1 MAVPFLNSIT
11 LNKNEVQDFK
21 VYNIGTGNP
30 TLSSG
35 GDIGYFWTDTTGS
48 ASARV
53 LKWWDGS
60 NVRTVLD
67 SSSTTVVAA
76 DLSGGSA
83 GSLPYQL
90 TAGDTTF
97 LGIGTADQVLKVNT
111 GATAPEWVNQSSLS
125 VGSAT
130 NKPGGT
136 LGDILVQSGS
146 GTTTFLNVGT
156 AGQVLTSN
164 GASPAYVNQSTLSV
178 GSATTATTATTANHI
193 NGGAAGELLYQSGLA
208 TTAKLAAGTN
218 GYILTYDGSG
228 GNAKPQWSASIPAGS
243 VSGLAASATTDT
255 TNAANITSGLLP
267 LARLALATGQFYVG
281 DASNNPAATAKSSI
295 SLTGFGA
302 LTADLDIAGF
312 NIINSGNVTSG
323 SSGSTLATKGYVDS
337 VAQGLD
343 IKASCLVASTADINL
358 IAPGSGLIDG
368 IDPAT
373 FTSGTTRIL
382 VKDQSLSQQNGIYIW
397 NGAASAMTRSLDA
410 NTWDELVG
418 AFTFIE
424 TGTANADSG
433 WVCTANAGGT
443 LGTTP
448 VPFVKF
454 SQAGSYTA
462 GNGMVLVGGQFSFA
476 TSNPYTTGEIPYAYS
491 SNEIRFKAVTGTGD
505 VVLATSPTLVTPALG
520 TPTSGNLSSCTGLS
534 LTTGV
539 TGTLPVGNGGTGAA
553 TFTAGRVLFGNGT
566 SAINTSANLFW
577 DNTNSRVGIG
587 TATPIA
593 PLHAQALGAGTL
605 SSLLAFMGGGDNDFR
620 LVARNGSGTVAN
632 SESARFGLEYQPA
645 AASGTWNSGI
655 RLFRGDGANN
665 GYLAL
670 STSGTD
676 RLRINNAGYVGIGTE
691 SPSAVC
697 HVVNTDFARI
707 FAVSGT
713 TKGIRFNIDSTTS
726 KIEGVDSGLATSYQP
741 ISIGGSVV
749 NLEIQNSIKATLDS
763 SGNLGLSVT
772 PKDWNSSIRAFQI
785 GSYSSIADFL
795 GYSQFANNFYN
806 DGSDKFINAAA
817 ATRYFQV
824 AGTHNW
830 QRSTNASP
838 TAGGA
843 ATMETSMVLD
853 ASGRLG
859 IGTPTPSVSLDVNGS
874 AYFRDNS
881 AIVGAGKTL
890 EFISTY
896 PNRTQLYQTAGNNFT
911 LDNISSGGF
920 LFYTNS
926 NLRATLDSSGNLG
939 LGVTPAYRFHV
950 YSLVNNETRFQTAST
965 TAGHTNRLS
974 FSVPTGT
981 ADSRSGVIEWYDL
994 NTFKGDMRF
1003 LKAGGIQI
1011 RNSADSPTVTLDDSG
1026 NLSNVGYHK
1035 AGLFTV
1041 SAGGLSAFDA
1051 ASGGL
1056 YNYYSSGGVIA
1067 AYSDNS
1073 GTLASLT
1080 LDASSFVFRTAG
1092 TTKLTLNNS
1101 GVLLLKTNGTASAP
1115 TIANA
1120 DNSDTGLY
1128 WPTDADTL
1136 ALAVGGSDAVYIDA
1150 NRRVG
1155 IGISSS
1161 IAATLHVE
1169 GAAAQARFS
1178 TAAASDARHEYY
1190 RNGVREAY
1198 INWDLDT
1205 FQIYGTK
1212 SGGSLLL
1219 GTNSTERLRIKST
1232 GQINFTGLAADP
1244 TGAAG
1249 DLYYS
1254 TGNVLKMHNG
1264 TAWQQISRKYSTALA
1279 GTNTSFTVTHNL
1291 GTRDVTV
1298 QVRKSGST
1306 YDLVYTDVQMTTTD
1320 TVTVIF
1326 ASSVTGSD
1334 YTVTVIG

>member
-11 LNKNEVQDFK
+11 LNKNEIQEFK
-21 VYNIGTGNP
+21 VFNIGTGDP
-30 TLSSG
+30 TLASG
-35 GDIGYFWTDTTGS
+35 GDKGYFWTDTATS
-48 ASARV
+48 V
-53 LKWWDGS
+53 LKWWDGT
-60 NVRTVLD
+60 NIRTLLD
-67 SSSTTVVAA
+67 SASTISVA
-76 DLSGGSA
+76 DNLSGGVA
-83 GSLPYQL
+83 GSLPYQ
-90 TAGDTTF
+90 TAVNDTVF

-193 NGGAAGELLYQSGLA
+193 SGGAAGELLYQSGLA

-302 LTADLDIAGF
+302 LTEDLDIAGF

-358 IAPGSGLIDG
+358 SAPGSGLIDG

-397 NGAASAMTRSLDA
+397 NGTGSAMTRSLDA

-462 GNGMVLVGGQFSFA
+462 GNGMVLSGGVFHFA
-476 TSNPYTTGEIPYAYS
+476 QDTNY
-491 SNEIRFKAVTGTGD
+491 
-505 VVLATSPTLVTPALG
+505 
-520 TPTSGNLSSCTGLS
+520 
-534 LTTGV
+534 
-539 TGTLPVGNGGTGAA
+539 
-553 TFTAGRVLFGNGT
+553 TAGRIPFASST
-566 SAINTSANLFW
+566 SAIGFNANLFW
-577 DNTNSRVGIG
+577 DNSNNRLGIG
-587 TATPIA
+587 TASPDTQ
-593 PLHAQALGAGTL
+593 LHVKGT
-605 SSLLAFMGGGDNDFR
+605 
-620 LVARNGSGTVAN
+620 GSQTISV
-632 SESARFGLEYQPA
+632 ER
-645 AASGTWNSGI
+645 
-655 RLFRGDGANN
+655 DGATIAGRLDIISGN
-665 GYLAL
+665 
-670 STSGTD
+670 STNLLRATTAKPLVFEQGT
-676 RLRINNAGYVGIGTE
+676 GV
-691 SPSAVC
+691 PSM
-697 HVVNTDFARI
+697 
-707 FAVSGT
+707 
-713 TKGIRFNIDSTTS
+713 
-726 KIEGVDSGLATSYQP
+726 
-741 ISIGGSVV
+741 
-749 NLEIQNSIKATLDS
+749 TLDAN
-763 SGNLGLSVT
+763 GRLGLGVT
-772 PKDWNSSIRAFQI
+772 PKTWNSSILAFQI

-843 ATMETSMVLD
+843 ATMETSMTLD
-853 ASGRLG
+853 AAGNLGVGVTTVGERIHASGNIKAAGSAGTFPRFISEVGAKSWATGYRSGTTSFEIWEDSTTRLAIVNGGQVQVG
-859 IGTPTPSVSLDVNGS
+859 INGTASVPAIANADNSDTGLYWPTDADTLALATGGSDRIYIAATGVIGVATTPSGWTGGAIINL
-874 AYFRDNS
+874 ANS
-881 AIVGAGKTL
+881 GA
-890 EFISTY
+890 
-896 PNRTQLYQTAGNNFT
+896 
-911 LDNISSGGF
+911 ISSKGTTTSVVSNGYF
-920 LFYTNS
+920 SDQWRHYGNGRYCQYYQNNGTHVFYGSDNNTNGADQPFTP
-926 NLRATLDSSGNLG
+926 LQYATIDASGNLG

-981 ADSRSGVIEWYDL
+981 ADTRSGAIEWYDL
-994 NTFKGDMRF
+994 NTFKGDIRF
-1003 LKAGGIQI
+1003 LKAGGLQI

-1120 DNSDTGLY
+1120 DNPDTGLY
-1128 WPTDADTL
+1128 WPTDVDTL

-1232 GQINFTGLAADP
+1232 GQLNFSGLASAP
-1244 TGAAG
+1244 TGAVG
-1249 DLYYS
+1249 DLYYNS
-1254 TGNVLKMHNG
+1254 TSNTLQYHNNS
-1264 TAWQQISRKYSTALA
+1264 AFQQISRKYSTALA
-1279 GTNTSFTVTHNL
+1279 GTNTSFTVTHNF

-1306 YDLVYTDVQMTTTD
+1306 YDLVYTDVQMTTENA
-1320 TVTVIF
+1320 VTVIF

>member
-60 NVRTVLD
+60 NVRTLLD

-76 DLSGGSA
+76 DLSGGAA
-83 GSLPYQL
+83 GSLPYQVG
-90 TAGDTTF
+90 AGDTDF
-97 LGIGTADQVLKVNT
+97 LGIGTANQVLTVKT
-111 GATAPEWVNQSSLS
+111 DLSGPQWTSQSNLS
-125 VGSAT
+125 VGTAT
-130 NKPGGT
+130 FLAGGAQ
-136 LGDILVQSGS
+136 GSIPVQSAA
-146 GTTTFLNVGT
+146 GTTGFLT
-156 AGQVLTSN
+156 
-164 GASPAYVNQSTLSV
+164 
-178 GSATTATTATTANHI
+178 I
-193 NGGAAGELLYQSGLA
+193 GAAGR
-208 TTAKLAAGTN
+208 
-218 GYILTYDGSG
+218 ILTSDGST
-228 GNAKPQWSASIPAGS
+228 PVWSATIPSSS

-267 LARLALATGQFYVG
+267 LARLALATGQFYLG
-281 DASNNPAATAKSSI
+281 DASNNPVATAKTSI
-295 SLTGFGA
+295 PLSGFGA
-302 LTADLDIAGF
+302 AGADVAMGGF
-312 NIINSGNVTSG
+312 KITG
-323 SSGSTLATKGYVDS
+323 LADPVDATDAANRKYVDE

-343 IKASCLVASTADINL
+343 VKASCLTATTANIDLSAPTSSIGGVTISTV
-358 IAPGSGLIDG
+358 GS
-368 IDPAT
+368 
-373 FTSGTTRIL
+373 RVL
-382 VKDQSLSQQNGIYIW
+382 VKDQTNKTQNGIYLW
-397 NGAASAMTRSLDA
+397 QGASSAMTRSLDA
-410 NTWDELVG
+410 DTVAKLVG
-418 AFTFIE
+418 AFTFVE
-424 TGTANADSG
+424 QGTNADSG
-433 WVCTANAGGT
+433 WVCQVDSGT
-443 LGTTP
+443 IGSVDIEWT
-448 VPFVKF
+448 KF

-462 GNGMVLVGGQFSFA
+462 GNGMVLSGGVFHFA
-476 TSNPYTTGEIPYAYS
+476 QSSAYTAGQIPYAS
-491 SNEIRFKAVTGTGD
+491 STTAIGFKAVTGTGD

-539 TGTLPVGNGGTGAA
+539 SGTLPVGNGGTGAT
-553 TFTAGRVLFGNGT
+553 TFTAGQVLFGNGT
-566 SAINTSANLFW
+566 SAINSSSNLFW
-577 DNTNSRVGIG
+577 DNSNSRLGIG
-587 TATPIA
+587 TATPAAILNVEGA
-593 PLHAQALGAGTL
+593 AAQA
-605 SSLLAFMGGGDNDFR
+605 
-620 LVARNGSGTVAN
+620 
-632 SESARFGLEYQPA
+632 RFSTA
-645 AASGTWNSGI
+645 AASDARHEYYRNGVREAYINWDLDTFQIYGTKSTGSLILGTNS
-655 RLFRGDGANN
+655 
-665 GYLAL
+665 
-670 STSGTD
+670 
-676 RLRINNAGYVGIGTE
+676 
-691 SPSAVC
+691 
-697 HVVNTDFARI
+697 
-707 FAVSGT
+707 
-713 TKGIRFNIDSTTS
+713 
-726 KIEGVDSGLATSYQP
+726 QP
-741 ISIGGSVV
+741 RVTI
-749 NLEIQNSIKATLDS
+749 DS
-763 SGNLGLSVT
+763 SGNLGLGVT
-772 PKDWNSSIRAFQI
+772 PKAWNSSIRAFQI

-843 ATMETSMVLD
+843 ATMETSMTLD

-859 IGTPTPSVSLDVNGS
+859 VGVTSPTQKIHTNG
-874 AYFRDNS
+874 
-881 AIVGAGKTL
+881 
-890 EFISTY
+890 
-896 PNRTQLYQTAGNNFT
+896 
-911 LDNISSGGF
+911 NILLSGGNGTA
-920 LFYTNS
+920 LTWDNGLGSQYLKYETAIDGLSLAGWNNLTFYTQGTERMRLN
-926 NLRATLDSSGNLG
+926 SSGNLG

-1120 DNSDTGLY
+1120 DNPDTGLY
-1128 WPTDADTL
+1128 WPNDSDTL
-1136 ALAVGGSDAVYIDA
+1136 ALAVGGSDAVYIDSSR
-1150 NRRVG
+1150 NVG
-1155 IGISSS
+1155 
-1161 IAATLHVE
+1161 
-1169 GAAAQARFS
+1169 
-1178 TAAASDARHEYY
+1178 
-1190 RNGVREAY
+1190 
-1198 INWDLDT
+1198 
-1205 FQIYGTK
+1205 
-1212 SGGSLLL
+1212 L
-1219 GTNSTERLRIKST
+1219 GTIPGHRLDIRDNSTGLLARLSSTSTGGCSMQFVSTSTNGRTYRIGSNYVSGSGEFSIYDDTAGLERLRIKST
-1232 GQINFTGLAADP
+1232 GQLNLTGLASAP
-1244 TGAAG
+1244 TGAVG
-1249 DLYYS
+1249 DLYYNS
-1254 TGNVLKMHNG
+1254 TSNTLQYHNNS
-1264 TAWQQISRKYSTALA
+1264 AFQQLSRKYTVALNDGSVTVVGNAYTITHNMGSQDITVSVRRTTDNAVVLTDVSMPSTSTA
-1279 GTNTSFTVTHNL
+1279 TIT
-1291 GTRDVTV
+1291 
-1298 QVRKSGST
+1298 
-1306 YDLVYTDVQMTTTD
+1306 
-1320 TVTVIF
+1320 F
-1326 ASSVTGSD
+1326 AAAITASQYV
-1334 YTVTVIG
+1334 VTVIG